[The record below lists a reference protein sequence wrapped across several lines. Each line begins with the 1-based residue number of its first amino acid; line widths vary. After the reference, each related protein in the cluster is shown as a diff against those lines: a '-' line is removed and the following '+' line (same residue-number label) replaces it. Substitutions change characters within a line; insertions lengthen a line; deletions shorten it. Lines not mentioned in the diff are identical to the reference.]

1 MTGQDTGQVVRT
13 IAVVQSQSPAK
24 VNTSGHTQA
33 WLVQYLSYNHKK
45 KALPFRTMLN
55 YYFYIILEYLFV
67 QSLKYTILF

>member
-33 WLVQYLSYNHKK
+33 CPGMARTITKK
-45 KALPFRTMLN
+45 SIVLCGQCL
-55 YYFYIILEYLFV
+55 IIIFV
-67 QSLKYTILF
+67 QSKFKISDFSFLAY